1 MIRNQEEQID
11 KEMADIINQK
21 KQEMKKDM
29 KGIK

>member
-21 KQEMKKDM
+21 NRKWKRIWKE
-29 KGIK
+29 